1 MVLAASLFLI
11 IYYGLD
17 LSIDFT
23 GGSVLEVRFE
33 KGDPG
38 KAGVEQVTGS
48 IENSSFTVRP
58 LENGGYSI
66 RSQSLGEKERTLILE
81 KLNLEKE
88 ASVREEKFSSI
99 GPTIGRELKRKAFYA
114 LLITLLA
121 IVLYIAF
128 AFRKVSKPVSS
139 WIYGLTAIIALAHDI
154 TIPTGLFALLGVTGG
169 AQIDVLF
176 IIALLTI
183 LGYSINDTIIVFDRV
198 RENLTINQ
206 EKNLK
211 EPFGETVGKSL
222 NQTFGR
228 SINTSLTTLFA
239 LLALYFFGGEVTRNF
254 SLVLIAGIIAGSY
267 SSIFLACPLLV
278 WVEEKLSRKP
288 KIP

>member
-154 TIPTGLFALLGVTGG
+154 T
-169 AQIDVLF
+169 
-176 IIALLTI
+176 
-183 LGYSINDTIIVFDRV
+183 
-198 RENLTINQ
+198 
-206 EKNLK
+206 
-211 EPFGETVGKSL
+211 
-222 NQTFGR
+222 
-228 SINTSLTTLFA
+228 
-239 LLALYFFGGEVTRNF
+239 
-254 SLVLIAGIIAGSY
+254 
-267 SSIFLACPLLV
+267 
-278 WVEEKLSRKP
+278 
-288 KIP
+288 